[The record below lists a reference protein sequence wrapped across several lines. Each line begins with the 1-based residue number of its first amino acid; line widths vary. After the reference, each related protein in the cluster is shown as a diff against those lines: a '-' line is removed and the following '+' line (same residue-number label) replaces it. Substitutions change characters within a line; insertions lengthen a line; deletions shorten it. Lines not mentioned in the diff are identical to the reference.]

1 MLRGVTGEW
10 AGWAIAVF
18 GRIEGAAKQRR
29 RAVILIAHP
38 VLDSYLRLCIL
49 EKQLCYFQETFDFV
63 LVSYSF

>member
-1 MLRGVTGEW
+1 M
-10 AGWAIAVF
+10 AGGQGRWAIAHPDF